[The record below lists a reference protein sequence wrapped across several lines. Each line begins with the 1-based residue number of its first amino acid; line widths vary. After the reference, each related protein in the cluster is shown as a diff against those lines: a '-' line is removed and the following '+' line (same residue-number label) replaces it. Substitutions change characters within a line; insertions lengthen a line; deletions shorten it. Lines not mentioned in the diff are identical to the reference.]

1 MWLQSLVDTS
11 DGEQASVSVRVGL
24 RSHSGS
30 RQHSESGGQ
39 RQRQHRPWT
48 AQRHRRHFYSLV
60 VTDLF
65 DGPGR
70 AVGRVCVCVLV
81 RVRTISDLFIWH
93 AGSPASHW
101 KVKVTGQSSR
111 PRRKIRAQQLLGWP
125 TVAEKQT

>member
-1 MWLQSLVDTS
+1 MIWLQSLVDTS

-70 AVGRVCVCVLV
+70 AVGRVCVCVSLCVFERSLTYLFGMLV
-81 RVRTISDLFIWH
+81 RLRHIGRSKLQVRVH
-93 AGSPASHW
+93 
-101 KVKVTGQSSR
+101 GQEG
-111 PRRKIRAQQLLGWP
+111 K
-125 TVAEKQT
+125 